1 MNMIIKHDSRW
12 QRWRFECVHR
22 KIPTDERK
30 KNSKCNGEE
39 RQRDR
44 DTWQYKWQSSH
55 IFRIYYWFAGIS
67 TNVKLKIFGH

>member
-39 RQRDR
+39 RQRDMKI
-44 DTWQYKWQSSH
+44 QMAKLSH
-55 IFRIYYWFAGIS
+55 I
-67 TNVKLKIFGH
+67 